1 MIKDFDQL
9 IKKVRSTKSPKVV
22 ALVAAEDTHSLEG
35 VFQAENDGIVRPILI
50 GDEKKIHRALQ
61 ELDVAGDYEIYN
73 APDPSEAAFKGVE
86 LVREGKA
93 ELLMKG
99 KIQTATLLK
108 AVVNKEKGLSKGNLM
123 SHFVIQEVPTYHKL
137 LVTTDGGMI
146 MYPDLLQK
154 KVIIENTVE
163 VLRNMGYVKPKIG
176 ILAAVE
182 KVNSK
187 MPETVDAHEL
197 KQMNLKGEIK
207 NCIIEGPISYDLAMD
222 KEAAM
227 IKGYD
232 SEVAGDV
239 DVLIVPNITVG
250 NVLGKSL
257 VYSAKAKMA
266 GCIIGA
272 QCPIALTSRSS
283 TAEEKYLSLALA
295 TVLI

>member
-1 MIKDFDQL
+1 
-9 IKKVRSTKSPKVV
+9 
-22 ALVAAEDTHSLEG
+22 
-35 VFQAENDGIVRPILI
+35 
-50 GDEKKIHRALQ
+50 
-61 ELDVAGDYEIYN
+61 
-73 APDPSEAAFKGVE
+73 
-86 LVREGKA
+86 
-93 ELLMKG
+93 
-99 KIQTATLLK
+99 
-108 AVVNKEKGLSKGNLM
+108 
-123 SHFVIQEVPTYHKL
+123 
-137 LVTTDGGMI
+137 

>member
-1 MIKDFDQL
+1 MVKDFDQL
-9 IKKVRSTKSPKVV
+9 IKKVKSTESPKVV
-22 ALVAAEDTHSLEG
+22 ALVSAEDTHSLEG
-35 VFQAENDGIVRPILI
+35 ALKAEKDGIVIPILI

-73 APDPSEAAFKGVE
+73 ALDPSEAAFKGVE

-154 KVIIENTVE
+154 KAIIENTVE
-163 VLRNMGYVKPKIG
+163 VLRNMGYEKPKIG

-182 KVNSK
+182 KVNPK
-187 MPETVDAHEL
+187 MPETVDAYEL

-222 KEAAM
+222 KEAAR

-257 VYSAKAKMA
+257 IYSAKAMMA

-283 TAEEKYLSLALA
+283 TAEEKYLSIILSTAL
-295 TVLI
+295 I